1 MSVPAH
7 RYSLYLY
14 PGKLR
19 VDVVFGGSSSPEEHY
34 PHVVTYRRRGEPGA
48 EVLFPSPPYYLS
60 TVVHEGVHLLGWAE
74 EHLTEEELGSLVP
87 AKDMAW
93 AAGDDAVREEAR
105 CRLMDRW
112 VLRFLDEVNA
122 GHIEY
127 SRGRRFDKPLV
138 PTLDIPD

>member
-1 MSVPAH
+1 MPVH
-7 RYSLYLY
+7 KYSLFLY

-19 VDVVFGGSSSPEEHY
+19 VDVVLGGTSADGEVH
-34 PHVVTYRRRGEPGA
+34 PHVVTYRSGGTPRA
-48 EVLFPSPPYYLS
+48 EVLFPQPPYYLS
-60 TVVHEGVHLLGWAE
+60 SVVHEGVHLLGWAE
-74 EHLTEEELGSLVP
+74 EHLTPRELEALVP
-87 AKDMAW
+87 FGDMAW
-93 AAGDDAVREEAR
+93 SVGRPALREEGL

-127 SRGRRFDKPLV
+127 SRERRADKPLV